1 MTRGPSARGQAGTPA
16 GVDRRRRDLLKLA
29 GLAGGAG
36 LLGAPFRRALAAV
49 EAVDLPFESGHRQ
62 LVAYP
67 QKRPLMLLTSRPVQ
81 LETPFPLFDTAI
93 TPNDAFFVRWHL
105 SEVPTTIDPAA
116 YRLQLR
122 GRVKAPAG
130 LSLDMLRQNYEP
142 VEITAVCQCSGNSR
156 GFFKPRIPG
165 GQWGNGAMGNA
176 AWKGARLRDILNKA
190 GLEADAVQVRFNGM
204 DTPPLTD
211 MPDFLKSLDLD
222 LALHPD
228 VIVAY
233 EMNGEPLPVLNGF
246 PVRLVVPGYFATYW
260 VKMLDDIEVLAQPD
274 QNFWMAK
281 AYRIPADPC
290 ACMEPGAKNVRTVP
304 INRLDV
310 RSFITNLADGQAVT
324 VGSAVT
330 VKGIAFDGG
339 AGINRV
345 LFSADGGKTWAQ
357 ARLGKDLGKYSFRQ
371 WEASFAPQAG
381 SRYALQC
388 LAFNANGES
397 QRATPLWNS
406 GGYMRNVVETV
417 QVHAA

>member
-1 MTRGPSARGQAGTPA
+1 
-16 GVDRRRRDLLKLA
+16 
-29 GLAGGAG
+29 
-36 LLGAPFRRALAAV
+36 
-49 EAVDLPFESGHRQ
+49 
-62 LVAYP
+62 
-67 QKRPLMLLTSRPVQ
+67 
-81 LETPFPLFDTAI
+81 
-93 TPNDAFFVRWHL
+93 
-105 SEVPTTIDPAA
+105 
-116 YRLQLR
+116 
-122 GRVKAPAG
+122 
-130 LSLDMLRQNYEP
+130 
-142 VEITAVCQCSGNSR
+142 
-156 GFFKPRIPG
+156 
-165 GQWGNGAMGNA
+165 
-176 AWKGARLRDILNKA
+176 
-190 GLEADAVQVRFNGM
+190 VQVRFNGM

-211 MPDFLKSLDLD
+211 MPDFMKSLDLD

-260 VKMLDDIEVLAQPD
+260 VKMLADIEVLAQPD

-290 ACMEPGAKNVRTVP
+290 ACMEPGAKNVSTVP

-310 RSFITNLADGQAVT
+310 RSFITNLTDGQPVT
-324 VGSAVT
+324 AGSAVT

-371 WEASFAPQAG
+371 WEASFTPQAG

-397 QRATPLWNS
+397 QRATPRWNS
-406 GGYMRNVVETV
+406 GGYMRHVVETV